1 MAIKKTTKEPPHSER
16 EFRDMLH
23 PFIQDESGIGALKG
37 LIDGHNNINRGGM
50 YLLEIL
56 NNIISSKNGT
66 EKVFQRIP
74 QEVFGGL
81 SEGGRRNVQASL
93 IARAVQGA
101 DTPEQGRILASG
113 YTRIQEVIGHWAERD
128 GSWSDTPEGDLIR
141 QGFQH
146 DPLDDGSEA
155 RIFDRGNGA
164 KIYKTIDFSH
174 YNQFELML
182 DRISIHNAVFPEMA
196 LKVEGFGM
204 RDDSENSDGYVVI
217 ISQPKAIGTVPTQE
231 DIEKGMKERFFDKS
245 ENGFFWINGLDN
257 IVVADIHD
265 QNAVVSPNGKLLVFD
280 CEAFL
285 KMFPVDSM
293 KPEVH
298 MLRDLLPKG
307 NGIYNEEPWRKI
319 LGDQYPNAS
328 DNDKAELLRELRL
341 TGKVNGLVNGKV
353 IAMRT
358 PVQRLRQLSDGRTIL
373 YYDSPQLLVGEPKT
387 FHNEHMWKAPP
398 VETSHEREEQILDT
412 VRNLTP
418 LVLDVNSFF
427 NAARW
432 AGPDIA
438 GATRA
443 AASTREEMLNQLK
456 SHGHIEGLVNGRYH
470 VQLNP
475 NDPSTVLVS
484 DYRKVEFMLW
494 TNNTDIDGLGQLTQN
509 EKKML
514 SIGNTVTKGGVD
526 IRFNLEKG
534 RIDRNEIMQRKLN
547 LKIEVEVAAAKKKE
561 IKKNVIRL

>member
-93 IARAVQGA
+93 IARAVQGT

-231 DIEKGMKERFFDKS
+231 DIERGMKERFFDKS

-265 QNAVVSPNGKLLVFD
+265 QNAVISPNGKLLVFD

-298 MLRDLLPKG
+298 MLRDLLPKD
-307 NGIYNEEPWRKI
+307 NGTYNEEPWKKI
-319 LGDQYPNAS
+319 LGEQYPNAS
-328 DNDKAELLRELRL
+328 DNDKTELLRELRL

-358 PVQRLRQLSDGRTIL
+358 PVQRLRQLSNGRTIL

-387 FHNEHMWKAPP
+387 FHNEHMWKVPP
-398 VETSHEREEQILDT
+398 IQTDPGREEKILSTVSTLIPTVLDT
-412 VRNLTP
+412 NTILT
-418 LVLDVNSFF
+418 
-427 NAARW
+427 ATRW
-432 AGPDIA
+432 AGPEIA
-438 GATRA
+438 NS
-443 AASTREEMLNQLK
+443 ASTQKEKLIELK
-456 SHGHIEGLVNGRYH
+456 TNGYIEGLINGRYH

-475 NDPSTVLVS
+475 EEPGTVLVS

-494 TNNTDIDGLGQLTQN
+494 TNNTDIDGLGQLTQD

-514 SIGNTVTKGGVD
+514 ANGNTVTKEGID

-547 LKIEVEVAAAKKKE
+547 LKIDVEVAAPKKKE